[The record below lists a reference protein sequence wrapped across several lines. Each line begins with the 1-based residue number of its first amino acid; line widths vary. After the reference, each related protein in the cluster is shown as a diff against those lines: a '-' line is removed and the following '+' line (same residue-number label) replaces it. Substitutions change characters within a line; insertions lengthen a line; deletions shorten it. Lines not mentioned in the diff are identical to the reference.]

1 MRATDFIRANT
12 DKDGKVSLEVAI
24 EGAYMAQEDA
34 LASLR
39 NQAAAKIM
47 PVLVDAYYKDGQ
59 TNFYHLIDMEM
70 RLKGKPAEDVIA
82 NVSVIYADALV
93 KRLKE
98 D

>member
-47 PVLVDAYYKDGQ
+47 PVLIDAFYKDGQ
-59 TNFYHLIDMEM
+59 TEFFALIDMEM
-70 RLKGKPAEDVIA
+70 KLKGKPVEDVIA
-82 NVSVIYADALV
+82 KVSVIYADALV

-98 D
+98 E

>member
-47 PVLVDAYYKDGQ
+47 PVLIDAYHKGGQ
-59 TNFYHLIDMEM
+59 TDLFAVIEMEM
-70 RLKGKPAEDVIA
+70 KLKGKPAEDVIA

-98 D
+98 E

>member
-24 EGAYMAQEDA
+24 EGAFMAQEDA

-47 PVLVDAYYKDGQ
+47 SVLIDSFYKDGQ
-59 TNFYHLIDMEM
+59 TEFFALIDMEM
-70 RLKGKPAEDVIA
+70 KLKGKPVEDVIA
-82 NVSVIYADALV
+82 KVSVIYADALV

-98 D
+98 E

>member
-1 MRATDFIRANT
+1 MRATYFIRENT
-12 DKDGKVSLEVAI
+12 DKDGKVSMEVAI
-24 EGAYMAQEDA
+24 EGAYMAQKDA

-47 PVLVDAYYKDGQ
+47 PVLVDAYYKGGQ
-59 TNFYHLIDMEM
+59 TACFAVIDTEM
-70 RLKGKPAEDVIA
+70 TLKGKPAEDVIA

>member
-12 DKDGKVSLEVAI
+12 DKDSKVSLEVAI
-24 EGAYMAQEDA
+24 EGAFMAQEDA

-47 PVLVDAYYKDGQ
+47 PVLVDAYYKGGQ
-59 TNFYHLIDMEM
+59 TAFFAVIDMEM
-70 RLKGKPAEDVIA
+70 KLKGKPAEDVIA

-93 KRLKE
+93 KRLKG